1 MPSPSNPQD
10 FGVLHKLAAGL
21 ETTLL
26 SIRDS
31 RQHIDEAKNQIQR
44 TSEDLIR
51 LRNETATSLVSVK
64 GDLQFLRDNVVSL
77 SKVIREGEGGTD
89 PLTTR
94 LRLAE
99 AQILELNARL
109 DRHTR
114 EIHKRI
120 DEMEAEDLT
129 DKQGSWQLKAA
140 IVTSIGS
147 LVAAAIALLS

>member
-1 MPSPSNPQD
+1 MQSPMGPQD
-10 FGVLHKLAAGL
+10 LSMMQRIAAGL
-21 ETTLL
+21 ETTLR
-26 SIRDS
+26 SIRES
-31 RQHIDEAKNQIQR
+31 RQQIDEAKSQIQR
-44 TSEDLIR
+44 TSDDVIR

-64 GDLQFLRDNVVSL
+64 GDLQFLRENVVSL
-77 SKVIREGEGGTD
+77 SKVIREGEGGND

-99 AQILELNARL
+99 AQILELNTRL
-109 DRHTR
+109 DRNAR

-140 IVTSIGS
+140 VVTSIGS